1 MKKAI
6 VLLCLLYTVFSGAYA
21 QKPPA
26 VKNFSTQVEL
36 CYCTGTPSNYHVK
49 MRWDLIPKVTR
60 YFVYRVGQGVK
71 PDYYKPYA
79 KLTNNENI
87 FIDRNVKYQ
96 QKWDYYVCGVVP
108 SGFLQFSN
116 KSTAIIPLLVL
127 KNPEAPTNLRTFGL
141 WNNGAYDQLVWDP
154 SSEAVSYNIYRYSQK
169 IGSSNTNSFTVSQ
182 LVFGEGW
189 TYTVTAVDK
198 NGLESFPSALSLAR
212 GEFAPY
218 YNFGWTTRPPSTP
231 GKYVTVAEWNNGKPR
246 NFIKWQ
252 DQQVYGQDTPNA
264 YNIYRDGILVAANL
278 WSQYYI
284 DKDVISGKTY
294 RYIVSSVNKNHFTTQ
309 ETFGPAADITTRFG
323 PPDPISTPVNITGY
337 IPNDDSVV
345 VKFDLIPGAVDYKVY
360 VENNPNTVK
369 YSSGYNMVEMN
380 GLVSNQSYNLIV
392 EALDKFGPYQQ
403 IDGMVGPGA
412 SGPSGEVH
420 AGINGHGDPSNN
432 PIVLA
437 KSAPYKVTTI
447 QKTLTGEQV
456 FFDNF
461 RDFQPI
467 VQMQQKMDVIAQRFG
482 PNWQYWNK
490 SDVILRWYEND
501 KWSFFLDDL
510 DTSASTVFLMG
521 SHFMDTIYDG
531 GTLGQSSTPSHV
543 SNGVMLMSPKK
554 TANIAGDK
562 VLHVTFEVDPHF
574 SGRRWCDILLL
585 PAGEVVYS
593 GKAADKIEQNTKS
606 GKLFRWQIGPGS
618 NNMNVDTGY
627 NLDGS
632 RKSYNIPVKYAG
644 RDHMPWN
651 LPAPYRKVN
660 DLTEYKVGTFKVN
673 SITETSSELDIKWSA
688 NFNDNGKFP
697 AFTMNTGARPKSG
710 WIKFSDFGGA
720 DEYVYTA
727 DTLKVLDNINFDPDY
742 WWISQDSKD
751 KLTKLM
757 DAYCT
762 TRSGALIY
770 RATKNP
776 NTNLFEGDIF
786 FRPSVE
792 RQKEPLN
799 RTWQGLDRRAQFDLY
814 ISKNRV
820 VAIEDGYLVADS
832 PLPVD
837 FPFED
842 INVNFTHLIY
852 HTWNEIGEVRTWLPD
867 NSYWINFRP
876 FADERHWDNMG
887 FEVLTEFPNVKLL

>member
-6 VLLCLLYTVFSGAYA
+6 VLFVFLYTFISCALG
-21 QKPPA
+21 QKPPQ

-36 CYCTGTPSNYHVK
+36 CYCVGTPSNYHVK
-49 MRWDLIPKVTR
+49 MRWDLIPKCTR

-71 PDYYKPYA
+71 PDYNKPYA

-96 QKWDYYVCGVVP
+96 EKWDYYVCGVVP
-108 SGFLQFSN
+108 SGYLQLSN
-116 KSTAIIPLLVL
+116 KSTAIIPLLDL

-141 WNNGAYDQLVWDP
+141 WNNGAYDQLVWDAN
-154 SSEAVSYNIYRYSQK
+154 SDAVSYNIYRYSQK

-182 LVFGEGW
+182 LIFGEGW

-212 GEFAPY
+212 GDFAPN

-231 GKYVTVAEWNNGKPR
+231 GKYVTAAEWNNGKPR

-252 DQQVYGQDTPNA
+252 DQQVYGQDAPGA
-264 YNIYRDGILVAANL
+264 YNIYRDGKLIASNL

-294 RYIVSSVNKNHFTTQ
+294 RYVIASVNRNHFTTQ
-309 ETFGPAADITTRFG
+309 ETFGPAADIITRFG
-323 PPDPISTPVNITGY
+323 PPEPISTPVNITGY
-337 IPNDDSVV
+337 TPNDDSVV
-345 VKFDLIPGAVDYKVY
+345 VKFDLVPGAVDYKVY
-360 VENNPNTVK
+360 VENNPNSVK

-403 IDGMVGPGA
+403 IDGVIGPGA

-420 AGINGHGDPSNN
+420 VGINGHGDPSNN

-437 KSAPYKVTTI
+437 KSAPYKVITI

-461 RDFQPI
+461 RDFKPI
-467 VQMQQKMDVIAQRFG
+467 VQMPQKMDVVEQRFG
-482 PNWQYWNK
+482 RNWQYWNK

-554 TANIAGDK
+554 TANIAGEK
-562 VLHVTFEVDPHF
+562 ILHVTFEVDPHF
-574 SGRRWCDILLL
+574 SGRRWCDVLLL
-585 PAGEVVYS
+585 PAGETVYS
-593 GKAADKIEQNTKS
+593 GKAADKIAMNTKS
-606 GKLFRWQIGPGS
+606 GKLFRWAIGAGHHEI
-618 NNMNVDTGY
+618 NVDTGY
-627 NLDGS
+627 NTDGS
-632 RKSYNIPVKYAG
+632 RKSFRVPVKFADRGSIYSY
-644 RDHMPWN
+644 
-651 LPAPYRKVN
+651 PAPYRSVN
-660 DLTEYKVGTFKVN
+660 HLTEYKVGTFVANSVVQNGNDVN
-673 SITETSSELDIKWSA
+673 VKLSSKFFDS
-688 NFNDNGKFP
+688 NKFP
-697 AFTMNTGARPKSG
+697 AFNLESNYSPKSG
-710 WIKFSDFGGA
+710 WIRFAEFGGA
-720 DEYVYTA
+720 AEYEWTPGTFKMI
-727 DTLKVLDNINFDPDY
+727 DDIDFNPNN
-742 WWISQDSKD
+742 WWIKETSKAS
-751 KLTKLM
+751 LNKLM
-757 DAYCT
+757 DAYSSN
-762 TRSGALIY
+762 RSGAIIY
-770 RATKNP
+770 RSTMNAISGKY
-776 NTNLFEGDIF
+776 EGEIF

-792 RQKEPLN
+792 RRDYPLN
-799 RTWQGLDRRAQFDLY
+799 RTWQGLDRRVQFDLY
-814 ISKNRV
+814 VSKNRV
-820 VAIEDGYLVADS
+820 VVVEDGYLVADS

-837 FPFED
+837 FPFEE
-842 INVNFTHLIY
+842 INVNYTHLIY
-852 HTWNEIGEVRTWLPD
+852 HTWNEIGEQRTWNPD
-867 NSYWINFRP
+867 NAYWINFRP

-887 FEVLTEFPNVKLL
+887 FEVLTGFPNVKLL